1 MNRVAACL
9 VALATVG
16 CSPDTVDEAA
26 LDCGPLAR
34 AACDHH
40 AENARGYLKD
50 RYPDRSVR
58 RIEFTD
64 ASGAY
69 LLTFTDGTQASVT
82 P

>member
-1 MNRVAACL
+1 VNRVAACL

-16 CSPDTVDEAA
+16 CSPDTADEAA

-50 RYPDRSVR
+50 RYPTDR
-58 RIEFTD
+58 FD
-64 ASGAY
+64 ASSSP
-69 LLTFTDGTQASVT
+69 TRRVPTC
-82 P
+82 